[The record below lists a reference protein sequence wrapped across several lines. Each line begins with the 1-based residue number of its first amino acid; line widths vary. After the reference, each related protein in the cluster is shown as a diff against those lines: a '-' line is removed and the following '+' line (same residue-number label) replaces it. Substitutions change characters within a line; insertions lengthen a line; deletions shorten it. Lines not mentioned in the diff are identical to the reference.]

1 MCNFHVK
8 AFNSTQNDL
17 MINHPKDLI
26 HRSVT
31 NITCNMM
38 MTRDNVW
45 NNLGLPI
52 IQLNSLY
59 FVSTEIISAVMYL
72 WWFLRLFLLDIS
84 NFFFTVTR
92 QSFTLERQDLFI
104 NLYQGSEVKITLPQF
119 PCFKKIW
126 KFVSDRS

>member
-26 HRSVT
+26 HRSIT

-38 MTRDNVW
+38 TRDNVW
-45 NNLGLPI
+45 KNLGLQKV
-52 IQLNSLY
+52 QLNSLY

-72 WWFLRLFLLDIS
+72 WWFLRLFLLDIFR
-84 NFFFTVTR
+84 FFFTVTR

-104 NLYQGSEVKITLPQF
+104 KLYQGTEVKITLPQL
-119 PCFKKIW
+119 PRFKKIW

>member
-8 AFNSTQNDL
+8 AFNSTQNKL

-26 HRSVT
+26 HRNIT

-38 MTRDNVW
+38 TRDNVW
-45 NNLGLPI
+45 KNLGLQKV
-52 IQLNSLY
+52 QLNSLY

-72 WWFLRLFLLDIS
+72 WWFLRLFLLDIFR
-84 NFFFTVTR
+84 FFFTVTR

-104 NLYQGSEVKITLPQF
+104 KLYQGTEVKITLPQL
-119 PCFKKIW
+119 PRFKKIW

>member
-26 HRSVT
+26 HRSIT

-38 MTRDNVW
+38 TRDNVW
-45 NNLGLPI
+45 KNLGLQKV
-52 IQLNSLY
+52 QLNSLY

-72 WWFLRLFLLDIS
+72 WWFLRLFLLDIFR
-84 NFFFTVTR
+84 FFFTVTR

-104 NLYQGSEVKITLPQF
+104 NLYQGSEVKIRLPQL
-119 PCFKKIW
+119 PRFKKIW

>member
-1 MCNFHVK
+1 MCNFHVR

-17 MINHPKDLI
+17 MINHPRDLI
-26 HRSVT
+26 HRSIT

-38 MTRDNVW
+38 TRDNVW
-45 NNLGLPI
+45 KNLGLQKV
-52 IQLNSLY
+52 QLNSLY

-72 WWFLRLFLLDIS
+72 WWFLRLFLLDIFR
-84 NFFFTVTR
+84 FFFTVTR

-104 NLYQGSEVKITLPQF
+104 NLYQGSEVKIRLPQL
-119 PCFKKIW
+119 PRFKKIW